1 MHIEKNM
8 FDNIFNTMMDIKGK
22 IKGNMKANM
31 DLFLYHDYENMKLVN
46 DEIRVAKPKAIFLS
60 ICFKHS

>member
-1 MHIEKNM
+1 
-8 FDNIFNTMMDIKGK
+8 MDVKGK
-22 IKGNMKANM
+22 IKDNMKANM
-31 DLFLYHDYENMKLVN
+31 DLFSYHDYENMKLVN